1 MTFKNSFD
9 CPLKS
14 PLAIKPLIAVI
25 GKLFRGAHGDQSIW
39 LLCALL
45 HFPEDARM
53 YWLCLLPGIVR
64 EPSKATFVDWDKLT
78 GLIALQNYKTATI
91 L

>member
-1 MTFKNSFD
+1 
-9 CPLKS
+9 
-14 PLAIKPLIAVI
+14 
-25 GKLFRGAHGDQSIW
+25 
-39 LLCALL
+39 
-45 HFPEDARM
+45 
-53 YWLCLLPGIVR
+53 LPGIVR